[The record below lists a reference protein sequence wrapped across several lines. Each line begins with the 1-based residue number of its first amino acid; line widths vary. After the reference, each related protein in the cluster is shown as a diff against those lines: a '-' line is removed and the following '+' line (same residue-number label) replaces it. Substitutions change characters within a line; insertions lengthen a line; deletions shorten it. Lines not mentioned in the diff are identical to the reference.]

1 MMAKFEE
8 LHRRVNHG
16 AFGLTLDVGHL
27 HCMGETPIAGHIE
40 RWKDRLWNVHIED
53 MRRGVHEHLM
63 FGDGE
68 MDFAPILQALKTIGY
83 TGGVHVELSRHSHDA
98 VNTAKRALTFLQ
110 RVI

>member
-1 MMAKFEE
+1 M
-8 LHRRVNHG
+8 
-16 AFGLTLDVGHL
+16 
-27 HCMGETPIAGHIE
+27 

-68 MDFAPILQALKTIGY
+68 MDFLPILQALKKIDY
-83 TGGVHVELSRHSHDA
+83 AGGVHVELSRHSHDA

-110 RVI
+110 SLI